1 MLDLYSSLARPLLF
15 GLLDP
20 EEAHETAI
28 GALRCASACSRL
40 LQLVERW
47 ARVEDERLR
56 TTVFGVT
63 FPNPI
68 GLGAGFDKNA
78 VAYRALAALGF
89 GFVEVGT
96 VTALAQPG
104 NPKPRLF
111 RLPADKAL
119 INRLGFNNEGAEA
132 IQERLAQ
139 TRGMKPTAI
148 PLGINLGKSKVT
160 PLENATRDYL
170 TSFRLLKPFG
180 DYFVV
185 NVSSPN
191 TPDLRKLQEKERL
204 DELLGALQ
212 QENRGVVP
220 LLVKIAPDLSLEQ
233 IDDVLGLIET
243 HKLAGIIATNT
254 TIRRP
259 FLDAKSA
266 GVANETGGLSGRP
279 LRDFS
284 NQCIRHIAKQTEGK
298 VPVVGVGGVFTA
310 EDAYEK
316 LKLGASLV
324 QSYTG
329 FVYEGPLFARKINQG
344 LLRLMERDGVRQ
356 VSEVIGKA

>member
-1 MLDLYSSLARPLLF
+1 MPDFYSSFARPLLF
-15 GLLDP
+15 SLFGP
-20 EEAHETAI
+20 EEAHEKAI
-28 GALRCASACSRL
+28 GALRCASDCPRL
-40 LQLVERW
+40 LRTVEKC
-47 ARVEDERLR
+47 ARLEDERLR

-63 FPNPI
+63 FTNPV
-68 GLGAGFDKNA
+68 GLAAGFDKNA
-78 VAYRALAALGF
+78 IAFRALAALGF

-104 NPKPRLF
+104 NPKPRMF

-132 IQERLAQ
+132 VQERLAL
-139 TRGMKPTAI
+139 TRGMKEATI

-212 QENRGVVP
+212 QQNRGVVP

-233 IDDVLGLIET
+233 IDDVLSLIEK

-254 TIRRP
+254 TIQRP
-259 FLDAKSA
+259 TLASNA
-266 GVANETGGLSGRP
+266 GVTAETGGLSGAP
-279 LRDFS
+279 LKELA
-284 NQCIRHIAKQTEGK
+284 NQCIRHIAKQTQGK
-298 VPVVGVGGVFTA
+298 MPILGVGGLFTA

-329 FVYEGPLFARKINQG
+329 FVYEGPWFARKINEG
-344 LLRLMERDGVRQ
+344 LLRLMERDGAKQ
-356 VSEVIGKA
+356 LSEVIGKA